1 MEVGGRGNTSFLH
14 QSSLA
19 GSSGA
24 VLTGQHSRLTD
35 LPATPHS
42 PQFPTLQNI
51 PLNFLLPINTFSCPR
66 KRPSPIPHPL
76 DPFLEKLETAP
87 TSKAIGAG
95 VLLKLDPS

>member
-24 VLTGQHSRLTD
+24 VLTGQHSRRLTD

-42 PQFPTLQNI
+42 PQFPSKI
-51 PLNFLLPINTFSCPR
+51 FPSISFPPINTFSCPR
-66 KRPSPIPHPL
+66 KRRSSPSSSPGPI
-76 DPFLEKLETAP
+76 LEN
-87 TSKAIGAG
+87 
-95 VLLKLDPS
+95 